1 MEEYLFLYLISLV
14 AIIFAVVQDL
24 RTREIANWLTFSL
37 ISFVLAYR
45 AIYSIA
51 SRDFMFFIYGLL
63 GILLFVGLGYLF
75 YYSRV
80 FAGGDAKL
88 LFGLGGIF
96 PYYSLTD
103 YIYYGFGFI
112 ILLFTSGVIYTLIY
126 SSFLIRENYNNF
138 RKSFFE
144 QINKKKYFFI
154 LSFLLGIILYLTKS
168 SYDSTNIILFF
179 TLFIFLSPLLFAY
192 VRAIEKSCM
201 VQLVSP
207 QKLTEGDWL
216 ERDVFVNGKTI
227 SKNFSGLTFEEI
239 VLLRKSGKKVLI
251 KNGVPF
257 APAFLFAFIAFLF
270 LLRYSSWK
278 PF

>member
-1 MEEYLFLYLISLV
+1 MSEYLFLYSIALI
-14 AIIFAVVQDL
+14 AILFAVIQDL

-63 GILLFVGLGYLF
+63 GVLLFVALGYLF

-96 PYYSLTD
+96 PYSSFMDYLYYSV
-103 YIYYGFGFI
+103 GFI
-112 ILLFTSGVIYTLIY
+112 LLLFTSGVIYTLIY
-126 SSFLIRENYNNF
+126 SSFLVKKNYINF
-138 RKSFFE
+138 RKSFSE
-144 QINKKKYFFI
+144 QIQKKKYFFI
-154 LSFLLGIILYLTKS
+154 FSFILGVVIYLSKS
-168 SYDSTNIILFF
+168 SYDSATIIITLA
-179 TLFIFLSPLLFAY
+179 LFIFLSPLLFAY

-201 VQLVSP
+201 IQLVSP
-207 QKLTEGDWL
+207 QRLTEGDWL
-216 ERDVFVNGKTI
+216 ENNVTINGKI
-227 SKNFSGLTFEEI
+227 IRKNFAGLTFKEI
-239 VLLRKSGKKVLI
+239 LVLRRSGKKVLI

-257 APAFLFAFIAFLF
+257 APAFLFAFLGFL
-270 LLRYSSWK
+270 LILRYSSWK
-278 PF
+278 FF

>member
-1 MEEYLFLYLISLV
+1 MSEYLFLYLISLV

-51 SRDFMFFIYGLL
+51 SKDFMFFIYGLF
-63 GILLFVGLGYLF
+63 GVLLFIGLGYLF

-96 PYYSLTD
+96 PYSSLMD

-126 SSFLIRENYNNF
+126 SSFLIRKNYPNF
-138 RKSFFE
+138 RKSFLE

-154 LSFLLGIILYLTKS
+154 FSFLLGIVVYLSKS
-168 SYDSTNIILFF
+168 AYDSTNIILFF
-179 TLFIFLSPLLFAY
+179 TVFIFLSPLLFAY

-216 ERDVFVNGKTI
+216 EREVSVKGKTI
-227 SKNFSGLTFEEI
+227 SKKFSGLTFEEI
-239 VLLRKSGKKVLI
+239 VLLRKFGKKVLI

-257 APAFLFAFIAFLF
+257 APAFLFAFLAFFLF
-270 LLRYSSWK
+270 LRYSPWK